1 MQYEWFPMQDLLS
14 EELRWWYEHRPVKN
28 SPYVFVS
35 TWPPHFGKPF
45 TARQRFMRGL
55 CKRAGVKPF
64 GFQALRRYFGSV
76 LADEYK
82 QSPKTIQRLLRHSN
96 LATTERYL
104 KNLNRD
110 LKSVLEMVADS
121 VSKGHTEGTH
131 KEEGVNPDD
140 S

>member
-1 MQYEWFPMQDLLS
+1 MY
-14 EELRWWYEHRPVKN
+14 
-28 SPYVFVS
+28 
-35 TWPPHFGKPF
+35 
-45 TARQRFMRGL
+45 GL

-64 GFQALRRYFGSV
+64 GFQALRRYFGSI

-110 LKSVLEMVADS
+110 LKTVLEMVADS
-121 VSKGHTEGTH
+121 LQKGHQEGAP
-131 KEEGVNPDD
+131 KEEEASEEDR
-140 S
+140 